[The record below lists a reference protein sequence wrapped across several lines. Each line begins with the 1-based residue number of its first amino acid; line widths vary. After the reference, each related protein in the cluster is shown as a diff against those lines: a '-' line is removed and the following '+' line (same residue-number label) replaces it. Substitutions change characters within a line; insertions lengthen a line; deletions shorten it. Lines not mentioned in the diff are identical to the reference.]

1 MRFFPAAWLAVFFF
15 LAFTGSVL
23 APPGAALA
31 VLGAAG
37 VAYCLAFLRA
47 QLIRLVRE
55 HALLVASAAAL
66 ALAILWSQS
75 WAAWRG
81 MPMSDTVPAQ
91 TALFL
96 LCLPVLGLFLRD
108 ARLFRAAVGLFCVL
122 TLWHFVMLPVEGLT
136 GFKWTWHPVHPL
148 PREIGPLRFQ
158 ASGLAIQ
165 TFCFIG
171 LFLPLFYLAWGPVGA
186 RRVPGWQP
194 PGWLMSAL
202 PLLWVIPVAA
212 VQSRSGLAGAV
223 AAGGLAFLTWNRR
236 PRWRDWLILAAGV
249 VVVGLVYW
257 QLFAEGKTGP
267 GLRIAYVKA
276 YIVEALDPKWLATG
290 RGFSLLVPPP
300 VAVDGF
306 MPLTHSHNDVAQV
319 FYSWGLGGLLAYVVF
334 WVALLRLVFTQ
345 FVARAEYWPALA
357 LVAFAPSL
365 VTDLGIHFYEKAVF
379 LVILAGV
386 CIACTREPEP
396 GRETGQPRGGKG
408 RGLLSSSIAT

>member
-1 MRFFPAAWLAVFFF
+1 MRIFPAVWLAVFFF

-31 VLGAAG
+31 VLGALGIAYC
-37 VAYCLAFLRA
+37 VAYMREALTA
-47 QLIRLVRE
+47 LVRG
-55 HALLVASAAAL
+55 HLLLVASAAAL

-96 LCLPVLGLFLRD
+96 CLPVLGLFLRD
-108 ARLFRAAVGLFCVL
+108 VRLFQAAVGLFGAL

-148 PREIGPLRFQ
+148 PREIGPLKFQ

-165 TFCFIG
+165 TYCFIG
-171 LFLPLFYLAWGPVGA
+171 LYLPLFYLAWGPVAA
-186 RRVPGWQP
+186 RRVPGWQQP
-194 PGWLMSAL
+194 SWLMAAL
-202 PLLWVIPVAA
+202 PLLWVIPIAA

-236 PRWRDWLILAAGV
+236 PRWRDWLILAAGIV
-249 VVVGLVYW
+249 VVALVYW
-257 QLFAEGKTGP
+257 QLFAQGKTGP
-267 GLRIAYVKA
+267 GLRMAYVKA
-276 YIVEALDPKWLATG
+276 YFLEGLDLHWLATG

-300 VAVDGF
+300 VAVEGF

-319 FYSWGLGGLLAYVVF
+319 FYSWGPGGLVAYGVF
-334 WVALLRLVFTQ
+334 WFALLRLVFTR
-345 FVARAEYWPALA
+345 FVARAEYWPGLA
-357 LVAFAPSL
+357 LVALAPSL
-365 VTDLGIHFYEKAVF
+365 ITDLGIHFYEKAVF
-379 LVILAGV
+379 LVIVAAM
-386 CIACTREPEP
+386 CMACSQVGRA
-396 GRETGQPRGGKG
+396 GRETGQPRAGKG
-408 RGLLSSSIAT
+408 RGLPESSIAT